1 MQLQKSQE
9 QSENSIVRPT
19 NIYVKNQRK
28 SVFARISI
36 AYQADW
42 YDRTQSI

>member
-19 NIYVKNQRK
+19 NIYVKN
-28 SVFARISI
+28 
-36 AYQADW
+36 
-42 YDRTQSI
+42 